1 MSAQAIEKLSILA
14 VDDSPHMRRL
24 IMTVLTEFGCR
35 KLADAESAA
44 AALNHLKLVPTDLM
58 ILDHQMPGMGGIE
71 FAADLRRNPQSP
83 CPAIPIIMLTGHA
96 KPELVRSARDAGIDD
111 FLIKPFAPGKLI
123 ERICAV
129 MSAPRVFIKN
139 DTYAG
144 PDRRRRED
152 PGFSGPDRRKPE
164 TVEVS

>member
-1 MSAQAIEKLSILA
+1 MSAQTIEKLSILA

-24 IMTVLTEFGCR
+24 IMTVLAEFGCR
-35 KLADAESAA
+35 KIADAESAA
-44 AALNHLKLVPTDLM
+44 AALNHLKLMPADLM

-71 FAADLRRNPQSP
+71 FAAQLRRDPQSP

-96 KPELVRSARDAGIDD
+96 KPELVRAARDAGIND

-129 MSAPRVFIKN
+129 VAAPREFIKAES
-139 DTYAG
+139 YVG

-152 PGFSGPDRRKPE
+152 PGFAGPDRRKQEAE
-164 TVEVS
+164 TH